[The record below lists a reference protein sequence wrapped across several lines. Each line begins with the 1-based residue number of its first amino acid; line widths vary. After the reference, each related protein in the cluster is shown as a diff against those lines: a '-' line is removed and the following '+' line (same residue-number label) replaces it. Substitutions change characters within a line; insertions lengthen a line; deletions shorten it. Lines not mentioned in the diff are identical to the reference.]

1 MQRRRVRISIV
12 TYITVR
18 TSARY
23 FMNSYEIG
31 CALLHKVDKTSSDTY
46 AWATARTEFGG
57 YAGKLISSIFPLRE
71 SELSSDQLTGIA
83 VICSDTVVVEGTLL
97 FSQGTRANR
106 LYIVTEGLI
115 ALQMATRVPH
125 ATESRR
131 TTVAICGR
139 GEVVGWSAM
148 VHPFRYALSAMAWE
162 QCRLIAIDSHLL
174 RRALTANQAAG
185 FCVMQSLSEV
195 MSRRIRQITM
205 ALVSERET
213 TAARR
218 QTTMGQ

>member
-1 MQRRRVRISIV
+1 MLRVPESRLGLNSGAIG
-12 TYITVR
+12 YTV
-18 TSARY
+18 
-23 FMNSYEIG
+23 
-31 CALLHKVDKTSSDTY
+31 KV
-46 AWATARTEFGG
+46 
-57 YAGKLISSIFPLRE
+57 ISSIFPLRE
-71 SELSSDQLTGIA
+71 SELFSKLSGDQLTGIA

-97 FSQGTRANR
+97 FSQGRRANR
-106 LYIVTEGLI
+106 LYIVADGLI

-148 VHPFRYALSAMAWE
+148 VDPFRYAVTAMAWE
-162 QCRLIAIDSHLL
+162 QCRLIAIDAHLL
-174 RRALTANQAAG
+174 RRALNANHAAG

-195 MSRRIRQITM
+195 MSRRVRQITM

-213 TAARR
+213 TAAQRR
-218 QTTMGQ
+218 TTMGQ